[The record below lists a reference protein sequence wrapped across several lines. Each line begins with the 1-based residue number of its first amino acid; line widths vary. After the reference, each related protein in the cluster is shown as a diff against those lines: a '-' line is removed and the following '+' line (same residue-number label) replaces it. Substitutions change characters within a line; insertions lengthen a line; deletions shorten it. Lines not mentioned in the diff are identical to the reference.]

1 MTKRTIMG
9 GAGVALGLL
18 MVLAALAVDG
28 SDARATFSVLVDASP
43 DTDTNLVGEDHTVTA
58 VVTADG
64 EPAQD
69 WEVTFLVVSLAG
81 ADEPPAPNQGDSGTD
96 VTDSNG
102 EATFTYTGD
111 GGAGTDQIEV
121 CVTEFVGPAGV
132 SSAGE
137 NGFTDCEIVEKTW
150 VDPTPTPTPP
160 PDEPSATPTATP
172 AEAAPA
178 AELPDTGSQPPSG
191 GEFPWLGALA
201 LALVGAMMVG
211 GGWALSKR
219 SR

>member
-9 GAGVALGLL
+9 GVGVALGLL

-28 SDARATFSVLVDASP
+28 SDARATLVVLVDASP
-43 DTDTNLVGEDHTVTA
+43 DTDTNIVGEDHTVTA
-58 VVTADG
+58 LVTDFG
-64 EPAQD
+64 EPAPD
-69 WEVTFLVVSLAG
+69 WTVTFDVISG
-81 ADEPPAPNQGDSGTD
+81 PNQGDSDTG
-96 VTDSNG
+96 VTDGNG
-102 EATFTYTGD
+102 ETSFTYTGD
-111 GGAGTDQIEV
+111 GGTGTDQIDV
-121 CVTEFVGPAGV
+121 CVLAPIGGAVSAAG
-132 SSAGE
+132 GL
-137 NGFTDCEIVEKTW
+137 GTLDCEVVEKTW
-150 VDPTPTPTPP
+150 VEPTPTPTPTAEP
-160 PDEPSATPTATP
+160 EPSATPTATP

-201 LALVGAMMVG
+201 LALVGATMVG